1 MLTII
6 GDTDPGRREHNEDS
20 FVADSSIGFGLV
32 ADGMGGYACGEV
44 ASDLVQQTVHDAVSR
59 DEDLSDAIRSA
70 HDVVIEAANADPSKK
85 GMGSTVVAVKFSG
98 SDYKIGWVGD
108 SRAYLWD
115 QLTGVLKR
123 VTRDH
128 SYVEALLSSGA
139 ISQQEALN
147 HPHKHLITQ
156 AMGVAGE
163 EGLIVDVV
171 TGRMMT
177 GQKLI
182 LCSDGLVDEVEDHE
196 IAHILATIDTPAET
210 VDKLIQT
217 AVESGGRDNITVVMA
232 FNDEDQGTLENEIPN
247 LMEGDEL
254 SDKIKDNNSAS
265 LDNQGIEDNNPKV
278 ELSWL
283 EVISIQVTGYFNK
296 IVKSLRK

>member
-139 ISQQEALN
+139 ISPQEALN

-265 LDNQGIEDNNPKV
+265 LDNQGSEDNNPKV